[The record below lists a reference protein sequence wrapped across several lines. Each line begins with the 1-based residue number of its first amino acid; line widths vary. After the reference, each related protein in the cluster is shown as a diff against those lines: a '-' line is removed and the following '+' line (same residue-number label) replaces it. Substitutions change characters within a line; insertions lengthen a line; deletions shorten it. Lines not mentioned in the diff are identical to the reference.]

1 MIKKFNDYD
10 SIQVNDGNFKSI
22 VPGGYICKVV
32 SARVEDFS
40 SCSILKVAFDIVEG
54 EFAQYYTQRFNYA
67 KSQNPNA
74 KWGGVF
80 DVFIPKD
87 DGSEKDGYTKQA
99 FKRFTTSIER
109 SNQGYVWNWD
119 ENTLKGKLFGG
130 IFGREQF
137 KAQDGSLKFATKCR
151 FANSVDTIRKGEFKI
166 PQDKLLKVDYNAAA
180 QLYNQWGIAPHD
192 DDDDVQVP
200 PRPDSI
206 PPQYYPQQNTEIGD
220 LSDFEEILNDGQM
233 PF

>member
-10 SIQVNDGNFKSI
+10 NIQIFDSNYFRAV
-22 VPGGYICKVV
+22 VPGGYVCKVV

-74 KWGGVF
+74 KWGGIF

-109 SNQGYVWNWD
+109 SNQGYVWNWN

-130 IFGREQF
+130 VFGREQF
-137 KAQDGSLKFATKCR
+137 KASDGSLKFTTKCR

-166 PQDKLLKVDYNAAA
+166 PQDKLVKDNVYDKVFDTMPPYDYG
-180 QLYNQWGIAPHD
+180 YNNYQN
-192 DDDDVQVP
+192 P

-206 PPQYYPQQNTEIGD
+206 PPQHHSQQNTEISD

>member
-22 VPGGYICKVV
+22 VPGGYVCKVV

-109 SNQGYVWNWD
+109 SNQGYVWNWN

-130 IFGREQF
+130 VFGREQF
-137 KAQDGSLKFATKCR
+137 KAQDGSLKFTTKCR
-151 FANSVDTIRKGEFKI
+151 FVNSVDTIRKGEFKI
-166 PQDKLLKVDYNAAA
+166 PQDKLIKDDGYSQVYENYSYNN
-180 QLYNQWGIAPHD
+180 YPK
-192 DDDDVQVP
+192 P

-220 LSDFEEILNDGQM
+220 LSDFEEILGNGEA

>member
-1 MIKKFNDYD
+1 MIKKFSDYEQ
-10 SIQVNDGNFKSI
+10 IPTYDGGFKAI
-22 VPGGYICKVV
+22 VPGGYICKVINV
-32 SARVEDFS
+32 KVEDFAT
-40 SCSILKVAFDIVEG
+40 CSILKVAFDIIEG

-67 KSQNPNA
+67 KSQNANA
-74 KWGGVF
+74 KWNGVF

-109 SNQGYVWNWD
+109 SNQGYIWNWD

-137 KAQDGSLKFATKCR
+137 KASDGTLKFTTKCR

-166 PQDKLLKVDYNAAA
+166 PQDKFIK
-180 QLYNQWGIAPHD
+180 D
-192 DDDDVQVP
+192 DGYSQAHGGYSNYQKP
-200 PRPDSI
+200 PIPDSI
-206 PPQYYPQQNTEIGD
+206 SPQYYPQQSSEIGD
-220 LSDFEEILNDGQM
+220 LSDFEEILSDNNP

>member
-10 SIQVNDGNFKSI
+10 NIQVNNSNFKSI

-130 IFGREQF
+130 VFGREQF
-137 KAQDGSLKFATKCR
+137 KASDGSLKFTTKCR

-166 PQDKLLKVDYNAAA
+166 PQDKLVKDNVYDKVFDTMPPYDYS
-180 QLYNQWGIAPHD
+180 YNNYQN
-192 DDDDVQVP
+192 P

-206 PPQYYPQQNTEIGD
+206 PQQYQPNSVGNLD
-220 LSDFEEILNDGQM
+220 DFEEILSDGEC